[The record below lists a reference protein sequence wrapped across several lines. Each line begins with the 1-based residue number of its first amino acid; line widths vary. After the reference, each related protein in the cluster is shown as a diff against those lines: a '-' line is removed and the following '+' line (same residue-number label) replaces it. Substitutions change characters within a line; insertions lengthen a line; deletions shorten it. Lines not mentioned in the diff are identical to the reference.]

1 MDSAPQGQVDEHSR
15 LLGRPVGT
23 HRSDP
28 FINGILTWWQTWRV
42 AILCYI
48 VAWLADCG
56 ETMRQTPKTRM
67 IESIICRRYYQ
78 DRGSDGTSL
87 GAFSSQ
93 LLALEIDESLCKV
106 HAIQAELA
114 MTKAWLKI
122 GENLL
127 TLVLA
132 IPFGHLANRKGRNFV
147 LTLGMVG
154 QMMSE
159 AWIIIAC
166 FLSNQLPFELI
177 YFSVFLKSAGGGA
190 MVLSALVHAILSDV
204 MSRDRQ
210 GQAFF
215 YLASSS
221 LLTEVIAPPLGSILM
236 EAGSPYTP
244 LLSGFPLELLSLIFI
259 VQIPNTAKHEEE
271 HLVSAASPSARIYS
285 EESDFETRAV
295 NTSITR
301 EDRDITGSETKQRG
315 LVNQLILVWEMMTRN
330 SDILRITVAFLVTT
344 LARET
349 LDFVVQYTS
358 ERFGWSLS
366 KVGSFSFVPHSALFF
381 LIEMDD

>member
-1 MDSAPQGQVDEHSR
+1 
-15 LLGRPVGT
+15 
-23 HRSDP
+23 
-28 FINGILTWWQTWRV
+28 
-42 AILCYI
+42 
-48 VAWLADCG
+48 
-56 ETMRQTPKTRM
+56 MRQTPKTRL

-122 GENLL
+122 GENFL

-132 IPFGHLANRKGRNFV
+132 IPFGYLANQKGRNFV

-166 FLSNQLPFELI
+166 SLSNQLPFELI

-204 MSRDRQ
+204 MPRDRQ
-210 GQAFF
+210 GKAFF

-236 EAGSPYTP
+236 ETGSPYTP

-259 VQIPNTAKHEEE
+259 AQIPNTAKHEEE
-271 HLVSAASPSARIYS
+271 HLASAASSSARIYS
-285 EESDFETRAV
+285 EQSDFETRAV

-301 EDRDITGSETKQRG
+301 EDHDITGPETKQRG
-315 LVNQLILVWEMMTRN
+315 LGNQLILVWEMMTRN
-330 SDILRITVAFLVTT
+330 SDILRVTVAFLVTT

-366 KVGSFSFVPHSALFF
+366 KVSSFSFVPHSALLF